1 MKLTVSRIAKILAKT
16 CSTLPAKDHPLAIT
30 AVLHIMQ
37 KKRLGKEIR
46 KLLPAFTKAWKA
58 EHGILD
64 AKLTT
69 AKKEENHI
77 IETLE
82 KTLEKHFQKKIKL
95 ETHVDHTLISGYV
108 LQVEDKRIDASLKT
122 RLNDL
127 ALTLTHS

>member
-16 CSTLPAKDHPLAIT
+16 CSTLPAKDHAEAIN
-30 AVLHIMQ
+30 AALQIMQ
-37 KKRLGKEIR
+37 EKRLGKEVR

-58 EHGILD
+58 EHGILE

-69 AKKEENHI
+69 AKKEEAHTVD
-77 IETLE
+77 TLH
-82 KTLEKHFQKKIKL
+82 KALEKHFQKKIKL
-95 ETHVDHTLISGYV
+95 ETHVDHALISGYV

-127 ALTLTHS
+127 ALTFTHS